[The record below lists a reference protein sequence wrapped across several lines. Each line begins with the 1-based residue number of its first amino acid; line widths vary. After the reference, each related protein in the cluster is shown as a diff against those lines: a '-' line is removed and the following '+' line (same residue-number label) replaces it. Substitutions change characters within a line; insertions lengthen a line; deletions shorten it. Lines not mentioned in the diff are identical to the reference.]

1 MLEDYFFKNGYPV
14 AALDGDEVRLRLSRG
29 LGFSKQDRDEN
40 IRRIAYVARLITQVG
55 GVAITSA
62 ISPYLSVREEART
75 EIGKFVEVYVDCPLN
90 VCIERDVKGM
100 YKKALRGEM
109 KNFTGISDPYEEPV
123 SPEVVVHTD
132 LEQPSE
138 SLATILSGLVR
149 LGYLARPQAEKKT
162 ISLAVDPIA
171 NLE

>member
-1 MLEDYFFKNGYPV
+1 MAV
-14 AALDGDEVRLRLSRG
+14 LDGDEVRLRLSKG

-62 ISPYLSVREEART
+62 ISPYSSIREEARA
-75 EIGKFVEVYVDCPLN
+75 EIGKFVEVHVDCPLS

-100 YKKALRGEM
+100 YKKAMRGEM
-109 KNFTGISDPYEEPV
+109 QNFTGISDPYEEPV
-123 SPEVVVHTD
+123 SPEVIVHTD
-132 LEQPSE
+132 LEDPSE
-138 SLATILSGLVR
+138 SLEAILAGLVR
-149 LGYLARPQAEKKT
+149 LGYLSKPPAEKKT
-162 ISLAVDPIA
+162 RSLAIDPIA